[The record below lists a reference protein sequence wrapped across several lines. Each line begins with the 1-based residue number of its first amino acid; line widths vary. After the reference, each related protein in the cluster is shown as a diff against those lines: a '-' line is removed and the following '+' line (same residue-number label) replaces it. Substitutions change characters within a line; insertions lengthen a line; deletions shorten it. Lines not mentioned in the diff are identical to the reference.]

1 MDVPEPYGRPG
12 TPGDGMM
19 SEKIDN
25 GSEKVY
31 LKLCEVTPNEYEN
44 RC

>member
-1 MDVPEPYGRPG
+1 
-12 TPGDGMM
+12 MM

-25 GSEKVY
+25 GSENGY

-44 RC
+44 ICWPGLPVAIEGKRA